1 MKRDVCSMEISAF
14 KSNQAKREGERVEDT
29 SHTRPHSGGIPESVS
44 ERYMHRHKYLLLT
57 STHTH
62 TYEPAKRCAGKC
74 KCLASFGIE
83 SMRLI
88 KKQHKSFFFLFVLCQ
103 VKGVPPPDR
112 GEVGYSNNSQ
122 AFGKRNPFQARAVC

>member
-1 MKRDVCSMEISAF
+1 MKRDVCSIEISAF

-62 TYEPAKRCAGKC
+62 THTNQLSDVRANVNA
-74 KCLASFGIE
+74 LQASE
-83 SMRLI
+83 SN
-88 KKQHKSFFFLFVLCQ
+88 QCV
-103 VKGVPPPDR
+103 
-112 GEVGYSNNSQ
+112 
-122 AFGKRNPFQARAVC
+122 